1 MAQTVRVALPRPVRQ
16 LFDYRVPEGMDL
28 VPGQRIRVPLG
39 RQRLT
44 ALVVE
49 LDPPELPN
57 VTLKDVESP
66 LEDWPVL
73 PDQTRELLLWAS
85 RYYQHPPGECV
96 FAALP
101 PALRR
106 GAPAELPAPE
116 YWYPATAHTDDLSAQ
131 ARRQRE
137 LLQWLIRYPGQT
149 ISTIRSAG
157 FNRSLLKALHE
168 RDLVRMATGEDINET
183 AAPWPPAPGVS
194 LNDAQH
200 EVLSSIEQN
209 TDAFQPHLLFGITG
223 SGKTEVYIRHLQQ
236 RLVDDPE
243 PESAQALVLVP
254 EISLTPQTLARFEQH
269 FGSRMAVWHSALNA
283 TERLQTWSRVRR
295 GEPLILIGTRSA
307 VLLPFSR
314 LITVVVDEEHDSSY
328 KQMEGFRYSAR
339 DLAIYR
345 ARQSGCPV
353 ILGSAT
359 PSLESLHNAGEGRFR
374 LHRLTER
381 AGSAG
386 LPETRL
392 IDVRSRPLEGGLSR
406 PLIDQI
412 ETTIKAE
419 EQVLLF
425 INRRGFSPVVM
436 CFECG
441 TPIECPH
448 CDARLTYHRFDNCLR
463 CHHCGHQQALPRKC
477 PECGEEALNA
487 VGQGTEKTETVLQQR
502 FPDTPVLRIDR
513 DSTRRRGQLD
523 EMLKPVREGQ
533 PCILV
538 GTQMLAKGHDFPAVT
553 LAGIL
558 DADGG
563 LFSSDFRGPEHL
575 AQLVMQVGG
584 RSGRAAKTGRVLI
597 QTCQSG
603 HPMLNE
609 LCQGD
614 YLSVAWKLLDE
625 RKAADLPP
633 ATFMTAFRVE
643 GPSMEDS
650 LTVLD
655 ELADKVAAT
664 APDIPVLGPFPAIIA
679 RKAGRYRAQIL
690 LQHQQRPPLHRLTN
704 QLCQYL
710 EQKRLPASLRWS
722 VDVDPQSLD

>member
-1 MAQTVRVALPRPVRQ
+1 
-16 LFDYRVPEGMDL
+16 
-28 VPGQRIRVPLG
+28 
-39 RQRLT
+39 
-44 ALVVE
+44 
-49 LDPPELPN
+49 
-57 VTLKDVESP
+57 
-66 LEDWPVL
+66 
-73 PDQTRELLLWAS
+73 
-85 RYYQHPPGECV
+85 
-96 FAALP
+96 
-101 PALRR
+101 
-106 GAPAELPAPE
+106 
-116 YWYPATAHTDDLSAQ
+116 
-131 ARRQRE
+131 
-137 LLQWLIRYPGQT
+137 
-149 ISTIRSAG
+149 
-157 FNRSLLKALHE
+157 
-168 RDLVRMATGEDINET
+168 
-183 AAPWPPAPGVS
+183 
-194 LNDAQH
+194 
-200 EVLSSIEQN
+200 
-209 TDAFQPHLLFGITG
+209 
-223 SGKTEVYIRHLQQ
+223 
-236 RLVDDPE
+236 
-243 PESAQALVLVP
+243 
-254 EISLTPQTLARFEQH
+254 
-269 FGSRMAVWHSALNA
+269 
-283 TERLQTWSRVRR
+283 
-295 GEPLILIGTRSA
+295 
-307 VLLPFSR
+307 
-314 LITVVVDEEHDSSY
+314 VVVDEEHDSSY

-463 CHHCGHQQALPRKC
+463 CHHCGHQQALPRTC
-477 PECGEEALNA
+477 PECGEAALNA

-502 FPDTPVLRIDR
+502 FPETPVLRIDR

-523 EMLKPVREGQ
+523 EMLKPVRDGQ

-584 RSGRAAKTGRVLI
+584 RSGRASKAGRVLI

-625 RKAADLPP
+625 RKAAGLPP

-679 RKAGRYRAQIL
+679 RKAGRYRAQVL
-690 LQHQQRPPLHRLTN
+690 LQHEQRPPLHRLTN

-710 EQKRLPASLRWS
+710 EQKRLPSSIRWS

>member
-1 MAQTVRVALPRPVRQ
+1 MAKTVRVALPRPVRQ
-16 LFDYRVPEGMDL
+16 LFDYRVPEGTDL

-39 RQRLT
+39 RQHLT
-44 ALVVE
+44 ALTVQ
-49 LDPPELPN
+49 LDPPDLPN
-57 VTLKDVESP
+57 VTLRDIQAP

-73 PDQTRELLLWAS
+73 PEQTRELLLWAS

-96 FAALP
+96 FSALP

-116 YWYPATAHTDDLSAQ
+116 YWYPADGQADDLPAQ

-137 LLQWLIRYPGQT
+137 LLQWLISYPGQT
-149 ISTIRSAG
+149 MTTIRSAG

-168 RDLVRMATGEDINET
+168 RGMVL
-183 AAPWPPAPGVS
+183 AAPGNGPNEKTASWPQSAGVS
-194 LNDAQH
+194 LNNAQQ
-200 EVLSSIEQN
+200 EVLSGIEHN
-209 TDAFQPHLLFGITG
+209 SGAFQPHLLFGITG

-236 RLVDDPE
+236 RLTDDPD
-243 PESAQALVLVP
+243 PDSAQALVLVP
-254 EISLTPQTLARFEQH
+254 EISLTPQILARFEKH
-269 FGSRMAVWHSALNA
+269 FGGRMAVWHSALNA

-345 ARQSGCPV
+345 AHQSGCPV

-359 PSLESLHNAGEGRFR
+359 PSLESLHNASEGRFR
-374 LHRLTER
+374 LHKLTER

-412 ETTIKAE
+412 ETTLKTR

-463 CHHCGHQQALPRKC
+463 CHHCGHQQALPRAC

-523 EMLKPVREGQ
+523 EMLKPVRDGQ

-553 LAGIL
+553 LAAIL

-609 LCQGD
+609 LCRGD

-625 RKAADLPP
+625 RKAAGLPP

-643 GPSMEDS
+643 GPSMEES
-650 LTVLD
+650 LKVLD
-655 ELADKVAAT
+655 DLGDRIAAK
-664 APDIPVLGPFPAIIA
+664 APDIQVLGPFPAIIA

-690 LQHQQRPPLHRLTN
+690 LQHGQRPPLHRLTN

-710 EQKRLPASLRWS
+710 EQRRLPSSIRWA